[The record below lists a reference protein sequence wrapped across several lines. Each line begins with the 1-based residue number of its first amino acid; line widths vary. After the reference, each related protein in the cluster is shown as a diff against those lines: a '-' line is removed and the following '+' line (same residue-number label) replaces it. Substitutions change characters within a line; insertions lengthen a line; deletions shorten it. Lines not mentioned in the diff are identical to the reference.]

1 MLTQSITYNT
11 IITQVK
17 NWIKTNCI
25 NISNYN
31 SLPTCFKAGYTVT
44 SQFAGTNN
52 AIMTY
57 RVTISKYISAA
68 TTANVDNDMNSFI
81 NKISLANKLNN
92 NIASSELI
100 SFVND
105 LMSFCSTKVAF
116 TVSQYSKN
124 KYLIYNT
131 TNNNYKSTEGILTA
145 DLLKMIETSDVLS
158 ILNIL
163 ETVINQTSRTIP
175 CTYSYNIY

>member
-11 IITQVK
+11 VITQVK

-25 NISNYN
+25 NIRNFA
-31 SLPTCFKAGYTVT
+31 SLPSCFKAGYTIT

-57 RVTISKYISAA
+57 QVTISKYISAA

-81 NKISLANKLNN
+81 NRISLASKLNN

-116 TVSQYSKN
+116 TVSQYSSN
-124 KYLIYNT
+124 RYIIYDT
-131 TNNNYKSTEGILTA
+131 SNNNYKSTENILTA
-145 DLLKMIETSDVLS
+145 EMLKLIEMQDVLS

-163 ETVINQTSRTIP
+163 ERVINQTSRIIP
-175 CTYSYNIY
+175 CRYNYNIY